1 MKHNSQFSDVLH
13 VLLHLAEAQAPLT
26 SEVLAQTMDTNPVVL
41 RRLMAGLRDA
51 GMVSSGKGHG
61 GGWLIAPGWGETT
74 LRDIHRALGAPALVS
89 LGFREDHP
97 ECLVAQV
104 VNSSLRSAMQQAEAS
119 LLAQLGGIT
128 LAQLSAQIGA
138 SLRAHRLAKT
148 STPHRIED
156 HHGHSH

>member
-1 MKHNSQFSDVLH
+1 M
-13 VLLHLAEAQAPLT
+13 
-26 SEVLAQTMDTNPVVL
+26 
-41 RRLMAGLRDA
+41 
-51 GMVSSGKGHG
+51 
-61 GGWLIAPGWGETT
+61 
-74 LRDIHRALGAPALVS
+74 S

-104 VNSSLRSAMQQAEAS
+104 VNSSLRSAMQEAEAS

-156 HHGHSH
+156 HHGHAH